1 MINKVIFEGYIAK
14 DIELRKTQNDKSVI
28 NFSLGVPRLKQKGKE
43 AQSDFFN
50 CVVWG
55 ATADVLA
62 RYFRKGS
69 AISIEGRLESSSYQK
84 DGRTVY
90 KVDVQVE
97 KLHFPPSSK
106 KSIENQS
113 IETDLKGSNEFDD
126 FDAGPTLDISSDDLP
141 F

>member
-84 DGRTVY
+84 DGNTLY
-90 KVDVQVE
+90 KTEVQVE
-97 KLHFPPSSK
+97 RLHFPPANKVITQIQST
-106 KSIENQS
+106 EN
-113 IETDLKGSNEFDD
+113 TDNFDD
-126 FDAGPTLDISSDDLP
+126 FSAGHALDISSEELP